1 MKMGPRAV
9 ECLIYQC
16 VNEETGCNYEI
27 ERRVPVQMYTGPRGI
42 KQKKRSSLSP
52 RAKDRTDH

>member
-1 MKMGPRAV
+1 MDRKVVMGPRAV

-42 KQKKRSSLSP
+42 KVEEKK
-52 RAKDRTDH
+52 